1 MKRLISVAAIIT
13 LAATAGCAH
22 MEGGGSDPV
31 VMAEAMVPSDPGVS
45 VYVRNKRLG
54 SMTTFTAEKTVLFVH
69 GATVP
74 SGIAFDLSLGGES
87 WMNYIAK
94 AGYDV
99 WFVDVRG
106 YGRSTR
112 PAAMDQPPQANPP
125 FATTEEAVRDV
136 SAAVD
141 YILQARSVPRLNLI
155 GWSWGTVTMAWY
167 TSRNNAKV
175 DKLVLY
181 APIWIRQTPS
191 QIQAGPGPLGAYRTV
206 AMSAAR
212 ERWLAGVAPEK
223 QKDLI
228 PPGWFE
234 AYADATLKSDPG
246 GMARNPPV
254 LRAPNGVLADG
265 QRYWAAPGGQAKMP
279 YSAAD
284 IRVPTLLIKAEWDLD
299 TPAYMAQTLFPLLTG
314 TPYKRYVELGEGTHF
329 VVMEKNR
336 MSLFREVQLFLDE
349 RYAPAK

>member
-1 MKRLISVAAIIT
+1 MKRLIAVAAVVT
-13 LAATAGCAH
+13 LAGCAN
-22 MEGGGSDPV
+22 MESSGSDPV

-74 SGIAFDLSLGGES
+74 SGIAFDVPFGGMS
-87 WMNYIAK
+87 WMDYIAK

-99 WFVDVRG
+99 WYVDVRG

-112 PAAMDQPPQANPP
+112 PPAMDQPPQANPP

-136 SAAVD
+136 GAAVD
-141 YILQARSVPRLNLI
+141 YIVQARTVPRLNLI

-175 DKLVLY
+175 EKLVLY
-181 APIWIRQTPS
+181 APVWIRQTPS
-191 QIQAGPGPLGAYRTV
+191 QIQAGPGPLGSYRTV
-206 AMSAAR
+206 QMSAAR
-212 ERWLAGVAPEK
+212 ARWLSGVAPEK

-228 PPGWFE
+228 PPGWWE
-234 AYADATLKSDPG
+234 TYADATLKSDPG
-246 GMARNPPV
+246 GMALNPPV
-254 LRAPNGVLADG
+254 LRAPNGVLLDG
-265 QRYWAAPGGQAKMP
+265 QRYWAAPAGQAKMP

-284 IRVPTLLIKAEWDLD
+284 IRVPTLLIKAEWDVD

-314 TPYKRYVELGEGTHF
+314 APSKRYVELGEGTHF

-349 RYAPAK
+349 RDAPAK